1 MGKGCLI
8 CFIILS
14 IFLAAATTIVVL
26 GFTVYKPK
34 EPKINVDHIKLENVN
49 FNLNL
54 FGVLKF
60 DFNVTL
66 TADVTVQ
73 NPNKIGFMTSDTDA
87 ILNYRDV
94 QVGDAPIP
102 AEHILPNETK
112 KFNVTLTVIT
122 ASLLTHPMI
131 FNDISK
137 NNLPLSVVLA
147 VPGKIEIMGFIKV
160 NFEVLSYCEIQID
173 VLRKSLISQRC
184 KATTIL

>member
-1 MGKGCLI
+1 MGKGFLI

-34 EPKINVDHIKLENVN
+34 EPKVNVNNINLDNVN
-49 FNLNL
+49 FNLNI
-54 FGVLKF
+54 FQVKF
-60 DFNVTL
+60 DLNVTL

-73 NPNKIGFMTSDTDA
+73 NPNKIGFKTSDTSA
-87 ILNYRDV
+87 ILNYRGV

-102 AEHILPNETK
+102 AEDILPDETK
-112 KFNVTLTVIT
+112 KFIVTLTVMT
-122 ASLLTHPMI
+122 TSLLTHPMI
-131 FNDISK
+131 FKDISN

-147 VPGKIEIMGFIKV
+147 VPGKIEIMGFVKV

-173 VLRKSLISQRC
+173 LLRKSLVNQRC
-184 KATTIL
+184 KATTTL